1 MDRPLPPTA
10 LARPR
15 HIPVALACGLHAAFA
30 VSILILSGTR
40 PPAEADLAT
49 AVELVA
55 WSAPPT
61 PAPAPAPTPAATADV
76 APRPAAKPAATAAP
90 AAERRRPA
98 VAAPRPAAVA
108 SPAVDSPAVDSSGV
122 ADSPA
127 ASPGEPAAADTAN
140 AASGT
145 AAGKPDTAAGEPY
158 TPPDGKA
165 AYLANPRP
173 AYPALAQRRGWEGTV
188 TLLVAVNAAGTPQD
202 VTVKQSSG
210 YAVLD
215 RCAMEAVQRWRFT
228 PARRGGQTVAATV
241 EVPVRFDLQEQAT
254 G

>member
-40 PPAEADLAT
+40 PPAETDLAT

-61 PAPAPAPTPAATADV
+61 PVPAPTPAADV

-98 VAAPRPAAVA
+98 VAAPRPAAA
-108 SPAVDSPAVDSSGV
+108 ASPAVDSSGA

-127 ASPGEPAAADTAN
+127 ASLGEPAAADTTAADTAK
-140 AASGT
+140 AASGVT
-145 AAGKPDTAAGEPY
+145 AGESY

-188 TLLVAVNAAGTPQD
+188 TLLVAVNEAGTPQD

-215 RCAMEAVQRWRFT
+215 RCALEAVQRWRFT